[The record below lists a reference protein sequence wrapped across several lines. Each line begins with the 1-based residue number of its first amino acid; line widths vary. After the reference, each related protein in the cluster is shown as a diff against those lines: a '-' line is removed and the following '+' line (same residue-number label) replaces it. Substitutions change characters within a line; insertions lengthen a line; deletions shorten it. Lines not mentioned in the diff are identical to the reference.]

1 MRRLEK
7 KGSMNQRIDVV
18 LRKFRSRMSS
28 YPPGMCPLSLYR
40 SLLQISMN
48 QSCGKCVPCS
58 DGLVEVDR
66 ILKSILQGTADREGR
81 QSRR

>member
-28 YPPGMCPLSLYR
+28 YPPGMCPLSL
-40 SLLQISMN
+40 SETGLLM
-48 QSCGKCVPCS
+48 
-58 DGLVEVDR
+58 DGGR
-66 ILKSILQGTADREGR
+66 YGTV
-81 QSRR
+81 